1 MQVVKC
7 VVVGDAAVGKTCL
20 LISYT
25 RNYFPGEGAPTLF
38 GDNSDIVIVDGK
50 PINLQPWDTA
60 AQQDY
65 DRLRPLSYCQADV
78 FLLCFSV
85 TSPASYEN
93 VRTKWDPEVQH
104 HCPNANVLVVGTK
117 IDLREDP
124 DTLQSLKEKN
134 LEPISQ
140 QMGSQL
146 AQDIHAV
153 RYMECSALT
162 QKGITDVFDQAIRAA
177 ITPQPKKAA
186 SKRGSCIAL

>member
-7 VVVGDAAVGKTCL
+7 VVIGGAAVGKTCL

-25 RNYFPGEGAPTLF
+25 RNYFPGEGTPTLF
-38 GDNSDIVIVDGK
+38 DDNSDNVIVDRK
-50 PINLQPWDTA
+50 PINLQLWDTA
-60 AQQDY
+60 AQQNY
-65 DRLRPLSYCQADV
+65 DHLCSLSYCQADV

-104 HCPNANVLVVGTK
+104 HSPNANVLVVGTK

-140 QMGSQL
+140 QMGENVHTKCTGLQVYVILKDTSPHPL
-146 AQDIHAV
+146 PCHT
-153 RYMECSALT
+153 R
-162 QKGITDVFDQAIRAA
+162 
-177 ITPQPKKAA
+177 
-186 SKRGSCIAL
+186 